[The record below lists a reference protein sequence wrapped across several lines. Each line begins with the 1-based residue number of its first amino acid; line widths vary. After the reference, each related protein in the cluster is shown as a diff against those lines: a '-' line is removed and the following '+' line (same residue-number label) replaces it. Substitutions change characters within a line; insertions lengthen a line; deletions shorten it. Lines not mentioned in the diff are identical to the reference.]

1 MNNITEIELSKLVHH
16 PQNPRKDLGDLTE
29 LTDSIKASGI
39 MQNLTVVP
47 ESDHYLVVIGNR
59 RMEAAKLAGLD
70 TAPCAV
76 VDMTPAEQLSTMMVE
91 NMQRSDLTIFEQAQ
105 GFQLMMDMGD
115 TVDGI
120 AEKTGF
126 SKSTVRRR
134 VKLMELDQDVLKRV
148 STERQISIGDFE
160 QLNKI
165 SDIKTRN
172 RLLSLAGTGRFYYEV
187 NAAIENEKRLSRLN
201 EVEKM
206 LADHGC
212 RRHEKNDGMMFECSF
227 FITDDNISAEKKRII
242 KKYGNISA
250 LSYEVS
256 AAGSIYFYRERSEND
271 SSEAEKQARE
281 RARLEHCSEIA
292 RNANHRLWL
301 KRLTFIRNY
310 KESAAKE
317 HVIAISKYLAL
328 TRFDGYWSNN
338 LINLRLIMGI
348 NEEVPDETAAARIEM
363 EALATPFRLLLW
375 SVYEQMGDCYDEHGY
390 IEVNMSGA
398 PFYKDFNAREGLDM
412 IYQFLFELGYEK
424 DEEEKRLADGT
435 STLYDQE
442 NPVWSM
448 EEEKKPV
455 PIEEFELSVR
465 MFNALKRAGI
475 KNSEQLV
482 AAAADGS
489 LFNHVNRKYDE
500 LKKQVAKFGIML
512 PDMPEES
519 APGGIRE
526 TSEIREE
533 TDDEED

>member
-212 RRHEKNDGMMFECSF
+212 RRHEKNDGMIFECSF

-281 RARLEHCSEIA
+281 RARFEHCREIA

-328 TRFDGYWSNN
+328 TRSDGYWSNN
-338 LINLRLIMGI
+338 LINLRLIIRTGGKGARM
-348 NEEVPDETAAARIEM
+348 VPNSYYTD
-363 EALATPFRLLLW
+363 
-375 SVYEQMGDCYDEHGY
+375 
-390 IEVNMSGA
+390 
-398 PFYKDFNAREGLDM
+398 
-412 IYQFLFELGYEK
+412 
-424 DEEEKRLADGT
+424 
-435 STLYDQE
+435 
-442 NPVWSM
+442 
-448 EEEKKPV
+448 
-455 PIEEFELSVR
+455 LS
-465 MFNALKRAGI
+465 
-475 KNSEQLV
+475 
-482 AAAADGS
+482 
-489 LFNHVNRKYDE
+489 
-500 LKKQVAKFGIML
+500 
-512 PDMPEES
+512 
-519 APGGIRE
+519 
-526 TSEIREE
+526 
-533 TDDEED
+533 